1 MARLACLALL
11 AWGCKADDA
20 PTTGMSGSSAAGTGG
35 TAVDGGGAGSGG
47 GGSGGEG
54 GAAGGGGAG
63 RGGVSGGGGAAG
75 RGGAAGNAGAAGR
88 GGAAGSSGRGGA
100 AGTGGTGG
108 GVRGLSWPID
118 CIPEQTCV
126 GIGYPDVDNDDKAFN
141 CAAPGY
147 PGHEGTDISITAA
160 AMDAGTAVRAAADG
174 IVLFAFDGKY
184 DRCPDATQPD
194 CQAPGSLAA
203 GNTTGTTVCTPLGP
217 YCGTGTGSCFWCFA
231 GGNVIVV
238 RHTDVDAVF
247 ATRYDHLRRNSIL
260 VRPGEAVRRGQK
272 IAEAGSAGNS
282 TGPHLHFEVWGTGFY
297 ELTEPWAGACGP
309 NRGPSLWARDPPWS

>member
-1 MARLACLALL
+1 MRVSVATSGGRWRLGWRWQNGGAS
-11 AWGCKADDA
+11 GGADD
-20 PTTGMSGSSAAGTGG
+20 GRGG
-35 TAVDGGGAGSGG
+35 AAGSGG
-47 GGSGGEG
+47 VSGGG

-63 RGGVSGGGGAAG
+63 RGGVSGSGGGAGGGGAG
-75 RGGAAGNAGAAGR
+75 RGGISGGAGAAGR
-88 GGAAGSSGRGGA
+88 GGAAGGSGG
-100 AGTGGTGG
+100 GGTAGG
-108 GVRGLSWPID
+108 GIGGVLRRLSWPID

-126 GIGYPDVDNDDKAFN
+126 GIGYPDVDNDGKAFN

-194 CQAPGSLAA
+194 CQAPGALTAA
-203 GNTTGTTVCTPLGP
+203 ARPDHRLHAAWSVLRDGYWQLFLVL
-217 YCGTGTGSCFWCFA
+217 A
-231 GGNVIVV
+231 GGNVIVI
-238 RHTDVDAVF
+238 RHTAVDAVF

-260 VRPGEAVRRGQK
+260 VRPGDTVLRGQARRG
-272 IAEAGSAGNS
+272 GSAGSS

-297 ELTEPWAGACGP
+297 ELTEPWAGSCGP